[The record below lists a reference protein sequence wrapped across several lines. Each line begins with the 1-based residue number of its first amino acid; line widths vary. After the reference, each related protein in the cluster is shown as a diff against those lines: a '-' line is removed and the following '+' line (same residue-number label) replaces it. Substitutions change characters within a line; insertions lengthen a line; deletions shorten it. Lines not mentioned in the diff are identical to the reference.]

1 MQNIIIT
8 FVFLFCFH
16 FGFSQS
22 MTISTK
28 EVADCVWDQNKNEYI
43 GKSKDYVS
51 FFEFNDN
58 NTMITH
64 TNYSGVSGYL
74 IQHYGMIDYGERKV
88 LTYMVVN
95 DFGREVEIVVDVEKG
110 ELKLFYKINDERHL
124 EIYTINSVWG
134 NDE

>member
-1 MQNIIIT
+1 
-8 FVFLFCFH
+8 
-16 FGFSQS
+16 